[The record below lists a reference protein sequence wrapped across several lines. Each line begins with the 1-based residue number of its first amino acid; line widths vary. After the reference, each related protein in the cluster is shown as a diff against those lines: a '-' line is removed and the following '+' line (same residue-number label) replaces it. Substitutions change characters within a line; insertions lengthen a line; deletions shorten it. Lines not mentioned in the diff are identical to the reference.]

1 MQPGFNMM
9 AGSMPG
15 FPMGAAGMSQQH
27 QQQMMQRMQASP
39 QNAAAMGTPT
49 PQRTMN
55 APQGTPVNAM
65 QHMTP
70 QPQTQTQTPN
80 TAQQTTPVVSTPQTP
95 TFPTG
100 QGAAMNG
107 TAPAS
112 APLSPG
118 SESREKEICNILLEL
133 NQELLF
139 EVFHL
144 QQSQQELKK
153 IFAAQQNHDEA
164 TSESLKK
171 QSEAMTADYNHCMRR
186 INSNLSAISF
196 LIPGS
201 QSRSMKNP
209 HYLKAPPLDMSVK
222 LRSLPP
228 LSVPDGTKVD
238 PTTEREERYKSMQD
252 LYERLQKLY
261 PDVDPNKEPAVAP
274 AGAQPRQ
281 GSNHASPAAPQQK
294 TPQMANMPAPAQPHV
309 SMAQ

>member
-70 QPQTQTQTPN
+70 QPQTQTQTQTPN
-80 TAQQTTPVVSTPQTP
+80 NAQQTTPVVSTPQTP

-153 IFAAQQNHDEA
+153 IFAAQQNHDDA

-171 QSEAMTADYNHCMRR
+171 QSEAMTADYNQYV
-186 INSNLSAISF
+186 L
-196 LIPGS
+196 
-201 QSRSMKNP
+201 
-209 HYLKAPPLDMSVK
+209 
-222 LRSLPP
+222 
-228 LSVPDGTKVD
+228 VP
-238 PTTEREERYKSMQD
+238 S
-252 LYERLQKLY
+252 Y
-261 PDVDPNKEPAVAP
+261 P
-274 AGAQPRQ
+274 
-281 GSNHASPAAPQQK
+281 
-294 TPQMANMPAPAQPHV
+294 QPHSTCV
-309 SMAQ
+309 CTNVCFETAVCDELTPTFPPYPSLFQDHKAAA